1 MSAPPRKRRNLW
13 TDEQLRLAFYLY
25 CQTPFG
31 RMHSRNP
38 DIIKLA
44 ELIGRTPS
52 ALAMKLV
59 NFASLDPSI
68 TETGR
73 SGLANASEADRK
85 VWQEFHENWGD
96 LAEESSRAIA
106 AGIPASAKS
115 NLSVG
120 FAEPETADFVGEVR
134 QATVSVRIRQGFF
147 RRSILASYGG
157 KCCMSGVSSD
167 QLIVASHIVPWATD
181 EKNRLNPRNGLCLS
195 AIHDKAFDSGLIT
208 VTPQMKIEVCDD
220 LKRRKAEGEV
230 SAAIAGLHGKP
241 INLPARFHP
250 DQAFLRWHNE
260 NRFVGR

>member
-1 MSAPPRKRRNLW
+1 
-13 TDEQLRLAFYLY
+13 
-25 CQTPFG
+25 
-31 RMHSRNP
+31 MHSRNP
-38 DIIKLA
+38 DIIQLA
-44 ELIGRTPS
+44 ELIGRSPS

-68 TETGR
+68 TGTGR
-73 SGLANASEADRK
+73 SGLANASEADKK
-85 VWQEFHENWGD
+85 VWREFHENWGD

-106 AGIPASAKS
+106 AGISVPARG
-115 NLSVG
+115 NLSIG
-120 FAEPETADFVGEVR
+120 FAEPEPADFIGEVR
-134 QATVSVRIRQGFF
+134 QATVSIRIRQGFF

-167 QLIVASHIVPWATD
+167 QLIVASHIVPWAAD

-230 SAAIAGLHGKP
+230 SAAIAGLHGKS
-241 INLPARFHP
+241 IELPARFHP

>member
-1 MSAPPRKRRNLW
+1 MPGPPRKRRDVW

-31 RMHSRNP
+31 RMHARNP
-38 DIIKLA
+38 DIIQLA
-44 ELIGRTPS
+44 EVIGRSPS

-68 TETGR
+68 TESGR
-73 SGLANASEADRK
+73 SGLRNASVADRR
-85 VWQEFHENWGD
+85 VWEEFHNNWGD

-106 AGIPASAKS
+106 VGIPKSATG
-115 NLSVG
+115 NLPAG
-120 FAEPETADFVGEVR
+120 FAELEPVDFIGEVR

-147 RRSILASYGG
+147 RRSVLASYGG

-167 QLIVASHIVPWATD
+167 HLIVASHIVPWAKD

-220 LKRRKAEGEV
+220 LKRKKAEGEV
-230 SAAIAGLHGKP
+230 SAAIAGLHGKR
-241 INLPARFHP
+241 IELPARFHP

-260 NRFVGR
+260 NVFVGR

>member
-1 MSAPPRKRRNLW
+1 
-13 TDEQLRLAFYLY
+13 
-25 CQTPFG
+25 
-31 RMHSRNP
+31 MHSRNP
-38 DIIKLA
+38 DIIQLA
-44 ELIGRTPS
+44 ELIGRSPS

-68 TETGR
+68 TGTGR

-85 VWQEFHENWGD
+85 VWREFHENWGD
-96 LAEESSRAIA
+96 LAEESSRAIT
-106 AGIPASAKS
+106 AGIPSTAKR

-120 FAEPETADFVGEVR
+120 FAEPEPVDFIGEVR
-134 QATVSVRIRQGFF
+134 QAAVSVRVRQGFF

-167 QLIVASHIVPWATD
+167 PLIVASHIVPWAAD

-220 LKRRKAEGEV
+220 LKRRKAEGQV

-241 INLPARFHP
+241 IELPARFHP